1 MHDYCPRT
9 DALTPIAPLQLLAI
23 RSNADQFFVSGK
35 PRMIYQPYHLL
46 LTEPHLV
53 SQLLNRLR
61 PRGVYVVPN
70 IDPQL
75 LVFFGVHSSD
85 LA

>member
-1 MHDYCPRT
+1 
-9 DALTPIAPLQLLAI
+9 
-23 RSNADQFFVSGK
+23 
-35 PRMIYQPYHLL
+35 MIYQPYHLL

-61 PRGVYVVPN
+61 PRSVYVVPN